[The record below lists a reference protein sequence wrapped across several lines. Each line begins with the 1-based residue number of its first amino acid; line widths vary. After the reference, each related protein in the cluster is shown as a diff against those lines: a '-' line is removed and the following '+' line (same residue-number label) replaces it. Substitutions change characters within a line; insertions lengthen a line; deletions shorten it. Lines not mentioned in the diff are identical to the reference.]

1 MASNA
6 SVNVWDPLVRLF
18 HWGLVVAFTIA
29 YFTAEEE
36 SALHIYSG
44 YTVMGLIIFR
54 LVWGFVG
61 SRHAR
66 FSDFVYGPATLMAYV
81 RDLAS
86 GHPRRYLGHNPL
98 GGLMIVAM
106 LVVLAVLTYSG
117 LVVYAIEENA
127 GPLAGMVA
135 ADTSESLTPISA
147 ARADEDE
154 DEEHEGAGNEASEE
168 FWEEIHEATTNIML
182 VLIAL
187 HLLGVAWGSLTHKEN
202 LVRAMI
208 TGRKQADGDH

>member
-66 FSDFVYGPATLMAYV
+66 FSDFVYGPATLTAYV
-81 RDLAS
+81 RDLAG

>member
-36 SALHIYSG
+36 STLHIYSG

-135 ADTSESLTPISA
+135 ADTSVILTPISA

>member
-81 RDLAS
+81 RDLAG

-135 ADTSESLTPISA
+135 ADTSVILTPISA